1 MYDTGECHGR
11 DRERAAGEGGT
22 VVTVDLVIRGGTVV
36 DGTGAPGRTA
46 DVAVR
51 DGVIVDV
58 GRVDEQAARTIDA
71 DGALVTPGFV
81 DIHTHY
87 DGQATWDDR
96 MIPSSAHGV
105 TTVVAGNCGVGF
117 APVRASDHD
126 QLVELMEGV
135 EDLPGTVL
143 HEGLNWNW
151 ESISEFLDVL
161 DARHFDVDVATQV
174 CHGPVRLYVM
184 GQRGAD
190 REPATAAEIA
200 AMGRIAAAGVQAGAL
215 GFTTSRTM
223 NHRTSRGEPT
233 PTLTAAR
240 DELVGIA
247 SAIGATG
254 AGVLQVVS
262 DFRDADEGE
271 TFLEMMR
278 ASGRPLSFSLAQFRP
293 GTGYRTQLD
302 LLDRAHDEGLPMRA
316 QVAPRAVGVLVGLEG
331 TVNPLRRL
339 PAYAAVATLPLPER
353 VRRLGDAT
361 MRAAIVLELEE
372 AGARLPLDR
381 LFVLGDPPDYEPAP
395 DTSVAARAARAN
407 VSEASL
413 LVDLLLADDGRN
425 LLYMPF
431 LNYFDGNLDAAA
443 ELLAHPHT
451 VPGLGD
457 GGAHVGT
464 ICDASFPTTLLD
476 HWSRSHNGRAAFTI
490 EWLVQQQ
497 CRATAETVGLLD
509 RGVLAPGYRAD
520 VNVIDRDAL
529 GALVPHIVADLPAGG
544 RRFVQGAR
552 GYAHTIVAGVETM
565 TDGAHTGALP
575 GRLVRHQRPD
585 PRQSGGAAR

>member
-1 MYDTGECHGR
+1 MTF
-11 DRERAAGEGGT
+11 
-22 VVTVDLVIRGGTVV
+22 DLLIQGGTVV
-36 DGTGAPGRTA
+36 DGTGAPPRTA

-51 DGVIVDV
+51 DGVVVAV
-58 GRVDEQAARTIDA
+58 GRADERAARTIDA

-96 MIPSSAHGV
+96 LLPSSAHGV
-105 TTVVAGNCGVGF
+105 TTVVTGNCGVGF
-117 APVRASDHD
+117 APVRAADHE

-143 HEGLNWNW
+143 HEGLSWNW
-151 ESISEFLDVL
+151 ESVAEFLDVL
-161 DARHFDVDVATQV
+161 DQRQFDVDVATQV
-174 CHGPVRLYVM
+174 CHGPLRLYVM

-190 REPATAAEIA
+190 RDAARADEIA
-200 AMGRIAAAGVQAGAL
+200 EMGRIAAAGIQAGAL

-262 DFRDADEGE
+262 DFREFDTEAE

-278 ASGRPLSFSLAQFRP
+278 ASGRPLSFSLAQSSP
-293 GTGYRTQLD
+293 GPRYRAQLD
-302 LLDRAHDEGLPMRA
+302 LLDRANAEGLAMRA

-331 TVNPLRRL
+331 SVNPLRRL
-339 PAYAAVATLPLPER
+339 PSYAPFAALPLPER
-353 VRRLGDAT
+353 ARRLSDAG
-361 MRAAIVLELEE
+361 MRAALARELAE
-372 AGARLPLDR
+372 AGVRLPLDR
-381 LFVLGDPPDYEPAP
+381 LFALGDPPDYEPAP
-395 DTSVAARAARAN
+395 DTSVVARAERAG
-407 VSEASL
+407 VDRHEL
-413 LVDLLLADDGRN
+413 LVDMLLADEGRA

-431 LNYFDGNLDAAA
+431 LNYFDGNLDAVG
-443 ELLAHPHT
+443 EMLAHPHT

-464 ICDASFPTTLLD
+464 ICDASFTTTLLD
-476 HWSRSHNGRAAFTI
+476 HWSRPRHGREPFSI

-497 CRATAETVGLLD
+497 CRATAETVGLRD
-509 RGVLAPGYRAD
+509 RGLLAPGYKAD
-520 VNVIDRDAL
+520 INIIDREHL
-529 GALVPHIVADLPAGG
+529 GARAPHIVADLPAGG

-552 GYAHTIVAGVETM
+552 GYLHTFVSGTETLAN
-565 TDGAHTGALP
+565 GEHTGDSP

-585 PRQSGGAAR
+585 PVPTTAR

>member
-1 MYDTGECHGR
+1 MTI
-11 DRERAAGEGGT
+11 
-22 VVTVDLVIRGGTVV
+22 DLLIRGGVVV
-36 DGTGAPGRTA
+36 DGTGAPARTA

-51 DGVIVDV
+51 DGVIVAV
-58 GRVDEQAARTIDA
+58 GRVSERAIRTVDAA
-71 DGALVTPGFV
+71 GALVTPGFV

-96 MIPSSAHGV
+96 LLPSSAHGV

-117 APVRASDHD
+117 APVRPGDQE

-143 HEGLNWNW
+143 HEGLSWNW
-151 ESISEFLDVL
+151 ESIGDFLDVL
-161 DARHFDVDVATQV
+161 EARRFDIDVATQV
-174 CHGPVRLYVM
+174 CHGPLRLYVM
-184 GQRGAD
+184 GRRGAD
-190 REPATAAEIA
+190 REPASAEEID
-200 AMGRIAAAGVQAGAL
+200 AMGRIAAAGIGAGAL
-215 GFTTSRTM
+215 GFTTSRTV

-240 DELVGIA
+240 EELVGIA
-247 SAIGATG
+247 RAVGATG
-254 AGVLQVVS
+254 AGVLQVVT
-262 DFRDADEGE
+262 DFRDFDHEAD

-278 ASGRPLSFSLAQFRP
+278 TSRRPLSFSLAQSSP
-293 GTGYRTQLD
+293 GTRYRAQLD
-302 LLDRAHDEGLPMRA
+302 LLDRAHGAGLTMRA
-316 QVAPRAVGVLVGLEG
+316 QVAPRAVGVLVGMEG
-331 TVNPLRRL
+331 SVNPLRHL
-339 PAYAAVATLPLPER
+339 ATYAAVATLPLQQ
-353 VRRLGDAT
+353 
-361 MRAAIVLELEE
+361 RAAHLSEPSTRSALVGELAA
-372 AGARLPLDR
+372 AGVRLPLDR

-395 DTSVAARAARAN
+395 HTSIAARAERDRTDPLG
-407 VSEASL
+407 L
-413 LVDLLLADDGRN
+413 LVDLLLREGGRA

-431 LNYFDGNLDAAA
+431 LNYFDGSLDAAG
-443 ELLAHPHT
+443 EMLAHPHT

-476 HWSRSHNGRAAFTI
+476 HWSREHHGRAPFTI

-509 RGVLAPGYRAD
+509 RGLLAPGYRAD
-520 VNVIDRDAL
+520 VNVIDRDEL
-529 GALVPHIVADLPAGG
+529 GALAPHIVADLPAGG

-552 GYAHTIVAGVETM
+552 GYVHTFVAGTETIAR
-565 TDGAHTGALP
+565 GEHTGALP

-585 PRQSGGAAR
+585 PQHPEASS